1 MQAAAVKSIF
11 SLLRMTRPA
20 NALIA
25 VFTVAAGDFLA
36 GAYPAPKVFVSE
48 CLALAFSIAFANLAN
63 DVLDVEADRVNRP
76 ERPLPSGSVTLGSA
90 RGAVLFTILAA
101 LVTGFLAGIPH
112 GIFFIVLLA
121 ALALYDKTLKHYPL
135 LKNVSVAILCAT
147 PLILPAIDGGK
158 IHPALLP
165 PFAFAVLLTFAREI
179 FKDLEDIDGDGRA
192 HIETL
197 PMRIGPGN
205 AVKLATFTTLL
216 AIFAVPLPVLAQV
229 YSPTFFLCA
238 GLTFIPPLI
247 AVILLARK
255 AAFRKAQTLLKVS
268 MLTGIL
274 SAILSLAISF

>member
-1 MQAAAVKSIF
+1 MQASAANSVF
-11 SLLRMTRPA
+11 SLLKMTRPA

-36 GAYPAPKVFVSE
+36 GVYPTPSTFVSE
-48 CLALAFSIAFANLAN
+48 CLALAFAVAFANLAN
-63 DVLDVEADRVNRP
+63 DVLDIEADRVNRP
-76 ERPLPSGSVTLGSA
+76 DRPLPSGSVSLGSA
-90 RGAVLFTILAA
+90 RGAVIFTALGA

-112 GIFFIVLLA
+112 GIFFVLLLFS
-121 ALALYDKTLKHYPL
+121 LALYDKTLKHYPL
-135 LKNVSVAILCAT
+135 LKNISVAVLCAT
-147 PLILPAIDGGK
+147 PLVLPAIDGGK

-179 FKDLEDIDGDGRA
+179 FKDLEDIDGDERA

-205 AVKLATFTTLL
+205 AVKLAIFTTLL
-216 AIFAVPLPVLAQV
+216 AIFAVPLPILAQV
-229 YSPTFFLCA
+229 YPTAFFLCA

-255 AAFRKAQTLLKVS
+255 ASFRKAQTFLKVS

-274 SAILSLAISF
+274 SAILSLVLPL